1 MSSRFVWIVLVLILG
16 RDRVFAQISSPPPV
30 SQRASSGM
38 PLAEAFTPD
47 TLFPKKPDPS
57 PPPPPPPPQVVVPN
71 AALPIPPDGGLLPPP
86 VVVVSHPPPPKIWSG
101 SADVGLNGAT
111 GNSDIFNI
119 RGGWNVRRKTER
131 NSLTSDLQYVYSQ
144 QNGTA
149 QSHQVLY
156 NARDEVLFPGSRWS
170 AFTASQI
177 EYDEFRAYRFRV
189 GVYAGAALRVIDEK
203 DLTFKLRSGAGATR
217 ELGTDGSPSRW
228 LAEFLIGYDFRY
240 RMNDRS
246 TIVSILDIYPR
257 VEDVRQFRMRA
268 RFAYEYLLD
277 PTIGA
282 IFRVG
287 IQDRYDSD
295 PGNAKRNDL
304 TYFTTLGVKF

>member
-1 MSSRFVWIVLVLILG
+1 MPSRFVGILLALLFG
-16 RDRVFAQISSPPPV
+16 NGWAAAQISSPPPV

-38 PLAEAFTPD
+38 PLSEAFTPD
-47 TLFPKKPDPS
+47 TLFPKKSDPTPVPPM
-57 PPPPPPPPQVVVPN
+57 PPPTPVDAVPAN
-71 AALPIPPDGGLLPPP
+71 TPDGGLLPP
-86 VVVVSHPPPPKIWSG
+86 VAPPPPRPKVWAG
-101 SADVGLNGAT
+101 SADLGLNGAT

-131 NSLTSDLQYVYSQ
+131 NALTSDLQYVYSQ
-144 QNGTA
+144 QNGEA

-156 NARDEVLFPGSRWS
+156 NARDEILFSGSRWS
-170 AFTASQI
+170 AFAASQV
-177 EYDEFRAYRFRV
+177 EYDQFRAYRFRV
-189 GVYAGAALRVIDEK
+189 GVYTGAAFRVVDEK
-203 DLTFKLRSGAGATR
+203 DLTFKLRAGAGATR
-217 ELGTDGSPSRW
+217 ELGTSGGASSRW
-228 LAEFLIGYDFRY
+228 LAEFLVGYDFRY
-240 RMNDRS
+240 KMTDRS
-246 TIVSILDIYPR
+246 TLVSILDFYPR
-257 VEDVRQFRMRA
+257 VEDVRQFRMRG

-277 PTIGA
+277 PSIGA